1 MSNSPVSP
9 AAAAAELLRRRQ
21 ARRSL
26 LAFTRYTMPSFEY
39 SWHHGVMCEYL
50 DRFVALDIK
59 RLIISMP
66 PRHTK
71 SEFVSRRLPAF
82 ILGQNPDAPIIAAS
96 YGADLARRM
105 NRDVQRIIDDAA
117 YRRLFP
123 DTKLFGSNVQTV
135 AQGSWLRNS
144 DMFEVVEYNGYY
156 RGSGVGGAITG
167 MGMKY
172 GIIDDPLKNRA
183 DANSETIRQ
192 KIWDW
197 YTSTFRTRLAPGGGI
212 LITMCM
218 TGDTPVLM
226 ADGTERPLR
235 DIRVGD
241 CIATYDNGKL
251 GTSVVLNHRSN
262 GPDSVYRIRT
272 ICGIIVYANARHPFL
287 VEEDGRHKWIRLKD
301 LCLTHKIVVVRDG
314 GAYGRERPV
323 WPKDAT
329 NLLMPAAIAGR
340 TTRRSG
346 GRMGIDHHPSILSLA
361 AMHASSDTM
370 VSPPSSMTPC
380 MRRRGAS
387 APSVVNPLA
396 RMCALTGVANFVSTT
411 ATKPTPCAH
420 FFATTA
426 TWLWDIPKHEPM
438 PLLLPNTSNFTT
450 TLIESIELAGVEEVF
465 DIQVDRTENF
475 IANGLV
481 SHNTRWHEDDLVG
494 RLLSQSASDADA
506 DQWTVLTLPAIAE
519 NPIADYDQRQVGD
532 ALWPTRFDLAELA
545 KTRVSLGS
553 YDWNSLYQQRPA
565 PPEGGMFKR
574 QWFDV
579 VGAAP
584 RQAARVRAWDKAA
597 SDDSGDYTVG
607 VLLARDHKGI
617 FYVEDVIRDRLS
629 DLGREKVIRQTAD
642 ADRAK
647 YGDVKVWIEQE
658 PGSGG
663 KDSARMT
670 VRGLAGHSV
679 HVERPT
685 TDKVVRAGPFAAQ
698 CEAENVRLVA
708 GEWNAAYI
716 SELASFPYGSHDDQ
730 VDASTLAF
738 NKLALELQM
747 PANIDLGGLTQS
759 SKWKT

>member
-1 MSNSPVSP
+1 
-9 AAAAAELLRRRQ
+9 
-21 ARRSL
+21 
-26 LAFTRYTMPSFEY
+26 MPSFEY

-212 LITMCM
+212 LITM
-218 TGDTPVLM
+218 
-226 ADGTERPLR
+226 
-235 DIRVGD
+235 
-241 CIATYDNGKL
+241 
-251 GTSVVLNHRSN
+251 
-262 GPDSVYRIRT
+262 
-272 ICGIIVYANARHPFL
+272 
-287 VEEDGRHKWIRLKD
+287 
-301 LCLTHKIVVVRDG
+301 
-314 GAYGRERPV
+314 
-323 WPKDAT
+323 
-329 NLLMPAAIAGR
+329 
-340 TTRRSG
+340 
-346 GRMGIDHHPSILSLA
+346 
-361 AMHASSDTM
+361 
-370 VSPPSSMTPC
+370 
-380 MRRRGAS
+380 
-387 APSVVNPLA
+387 
-396 RMCALTGVANFVSTT
+396 
-411 ATKPTPCAH
+411 
-420 FFATTA
+420 
-426 TWLWDIPKHEPM
+426 
-438 PLLLPNTSNFTT
+438 
-450 TLIESIELAGVEEVF
+450 
-465 DIQVDRTENF
+465 
-475 IANGLV
+475 
-481 SHNTRWHEDDLVG
+481 TRWHEDDLVG

-584 RQAARVRAWDKAA
+584 RQATRVRAWDKAA